1 MTPKLKLCGWK
12 GWALVAAAFLT
23 ASCAPAYKARFD
35 MTSSRGIVWPG
46 KPEKPRVVYLWSLQ
60 DVAGEQGK
68 GGLLAAAAGEEEVS
82 DPQRSPVLLRPQGV
96 YADEERL
103 YVADPGAGRVTVV
116 DRKTM
121 DVMQILD
128 TDTVSLSYPLSVVAS
143 QDGTIF
149 VSDADLGKV
158 IAYSPGGK
166 FLRYFEGEIQRPA
179 GLAIDRRRG
188 IVYVVDTMGHTVY
201 RYGTDGKRLGSIG
214 RRGEG
219 DGEFNYP
226 TYAFADRKGQLYVTD
241 FLNFRV
247 QMFHPDGTFAGKLG
261 LQGDSYDAL
270 DKPKGVAADS
280 EGNIYIVDDGK
291 DMVKIF
297 DREGRLLLFF
307 GGTGHGYG
315 DFYLPTG
322 IFIDDKNMIYV
333 ADTVNMRIQAFQL
346 LGGNQ

>member
-1 MTPKLKLCGWK
+1 MK
-12 GWALVAAAFLT
+12 GWILVAVVFLT

-35 MTSSRGIVWPG
+35 MTSSQGIVWPG

-60 DVAGEQGK
+60 NVAGEQEK
-68 GGLLAAAAGEEEVS
+68 GGFLSAAAGEEEVT

-96 YADEERL
+96 YADEGRL
-103 YVADPGAGRVTVV
+103 YVADPGAGRVTVI
-116 DRKTM
+116 DRKTS

-128 TDTVSLSYPLSVVAS
+128 TDTGSLAYPLSVVAS

-179 GLAIDRRRG
+179 GLAIDRQRG

-201 RYGTDGKRLGSIG
+201 RYGTDGRRLGSIG
-214 RRGEG
+214 RRGEE

-226 TYAFADRKGQLYVTD
+226 TYAFADGKGRLYVTD

-247 QMFHPDGTFAGKLG
+247 QIFNPDGAFAGKVG
-261 LQGDSYDAL
+261 LHGDSYDTL
-270 DKPKGVAADS
+270 DRPKGVAADS
-280 EGNIYIVDDGK
+280 EGNIYIVDDGR

-307 GGTGHGYG
+307 GITGHGYG
-315 DFYLPTG
+315 NFYLPTG
-322 IFIDDKNMIYV
+322 IFVDDKNMIYV
-333 ADTVNMRIQAFQL
+333 ADTVNMRIQAFHF